1 MEEIDES
8 SHASKNRTSLQ
19 DIGWVF
25 GDYISD
31 QDHIDDVLNGL
42 PKEYNT
48 FFMQVYGHLDP
59 STMYDVEV
67 DVARIIENEIKL
79 VAESGRQIGPPLVF
93 PALIMAIYAH
103 GRVNTPLQ
111 MQIREHNED
120 HQIASRDQF
129 LAHANWPEGMPFSRE
144 EEVGHEEEGDDE
156 SCSDDEE

>member
-67 DVARIIENEIKL
+67 IIHFQQAQLDKFKKELSVSN
-79 VAESGRQIGPPLVF
+79 V
-93 PALIMAIYAH
+93 
-103 GRVNTPLQ
+103 T
-111 MQIREHNED
+111 
-120 HQIASRDQF
+120 
-129 LAHANWPEGMPFSRE
+129 
-144 EEVGHEEEGDDE
+144 
-156 SCSDDEE
+156 